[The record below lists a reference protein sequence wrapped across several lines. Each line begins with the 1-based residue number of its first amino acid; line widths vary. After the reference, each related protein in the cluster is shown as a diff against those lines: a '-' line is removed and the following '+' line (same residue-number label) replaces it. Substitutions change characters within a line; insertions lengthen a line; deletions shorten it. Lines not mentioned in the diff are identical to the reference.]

1 MRPFKIKKESLMTR
15 IFKKTAAL
23 VGTLL
28 LICLA
33 ICAIAVTAEFI
44 MWICDLHMSSC
55 KS

>member
-1 MRPFKIKKESLMTR
+1 MFKIKRDSLMTT

-33 ICAIAVTAEFI
+33 ICAIALTVEFI
-44 MWICDLHMSSC
+44 MWITDLHMISC

>member
-1 MRPFKIKKESLMTR
+1 MFKIKRESLMTR
-15 IFKKTAAL
+15 IFKKTAAF

-33 ICAIAVTAEFI
+33 ICAVALTVEFI
-44 MWICDLHMSSC
+44 MWIMDLHMSSC